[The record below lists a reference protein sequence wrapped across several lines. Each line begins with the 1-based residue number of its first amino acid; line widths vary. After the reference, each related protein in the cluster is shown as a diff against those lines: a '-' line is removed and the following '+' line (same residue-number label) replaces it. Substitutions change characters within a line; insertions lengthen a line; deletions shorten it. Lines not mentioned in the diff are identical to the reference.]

1 MRATRDATTDGSGV
15 RREKRRRLGRAW
27 VTAALVPA
35 MVATLVVMVWL
46 LHDGQGWRRDDNTGA
61 SADGTAPVGAGAS
74 ASARGVGAPA
84 ASTLTGDDADQAA
97 TPVEA
102 ARTAER
108 FAAAWRLAGTA
119 AQRRKALEPVASP
132 YLVSSLTH
140 VSAALPQ
147 GREEVPRLLSGSATA
162 ALYRIGF
169 SSGEAISV
177 SVDVVGTR
185 WLAVRVNRATTASGS
200 SPTTE

>member
-1 MRATRDATTDGSGV
+1 MRAIRDATTDGSGV
-15 RREKRRRLGRAW
+15 RRESRRRFGHAW

-46 LHDGQGWRRDDNTGA
+46 LHEGQGSSRDMTGA
-61 SADGTAPVGAGAS
+61 SAGGTAPVGAGAS
-74 ASARGVGAPA
+74 TSAGGVGAPA
-84 ASTLTGDDADQAA
+84 ASTPTGDDADQAA
-97 TPVEA
+97 TPAEA
-102 ARTAER
+102 ARAAER

-119 AQRRKALEPVASP
+119 AQRRTALEPVASA

-140 VSAALPQ
+140 VSAALPH

-162 ALYRIGF
+162 ASYRIGF

-177 SVDVVGTR
+177 SVDLLGTR
-185 WLAVRVNRATTASGS
+185 WLAVRVDPATTASDS
-200 SPTTE
+200 SPTTK